1 MVDDDSNWGKQLLM
15 SLGVLVAISLVIGGI
30 VSLMAL
36 GAADVAGVAGDDA
49 QGSASPPEQSLYIP
63 PTPTAS
69 EEPAEP
75 ESPAETETAA
85 PEEPSESKKVT
96 PKPRRQII
104 LQVSPKRAS
113 IFERINLTGSY
124 RGGNGATLQVQR
136 DEGRWVDFPTSAT
149 VQGGTFATY
158 VETGRAG
165 KNRFRV
171 IDESTG
177 RASKPVSVTVR

>member
-1 MVDDDSNWGKQLLM
+1 MVDDDSNWAKQLLI

-30 VSLMAL
+30 VSLVAL
-36 GAADVAGVAGDDA
+36 GAADVAGVAGDEA
-49 QGSASPPEQSLYIP
+49 QGSASSPEQSLYIP

-69 EEPAEP
+69 EEP
-75 ESPAETETAA
+75 ESPAETEAA
-85 PEEPSESKKVT
+85 TPEEPAETKKPA

-104 LQVSPKRAS
+104 LQVSPKQAA

-124 RGGNGATLQVQR
+124 RGGNGTTLQVQR
-136 DEGRWVDFPTSAT
+136 NEGRWVDFPTSAT

-177 RASKPVSVTVR
+177 RTSKPVSVTVR